1 MCWMKIALLAAL
13 LLLPLSAHGQTAP
26 ASKEAPSMQ
35 EQIKTDRAK
44 SKADSENGP
53 KERPWD
59 RDANG
64 KRPWD
69 RKEAPL
75 PKE

>member
-1 MCWMKIALLAAL
+1 MPPVSK
-13 LLLPLSAHGQTAP
+13 
-26 ASKEAPSMQ
+26 ASIN
-35 EQIKTDRAK
+35 EQIRAARAK
-44 SKADSENGP
+44 AELEEEASS

-69 RKEAPL
+69 RKENVP